1 MKSLFNDIRLR
12 NNTGRVCALSQ
23 LIADGNARAVNTV
36 MQHRVS
42 SSIGGIIGLIFI
54 GTLVLFFIAEIV
66 LAQDVF
72 FVHPVVVLAITS
84 IAITSWYW
92 SQDRRAT

>member
-1 MKSLFNDIRLR
+1 
-12 NNTGRVCALSQ
+12 
-23 LIADGNARAVNTV
+23 
-36 MQHRVS
+36 MQKRET
-42 SSIGGIIGLIFI
+42 SSIGEIIRLTSI

-84 IAITSWYW
+84 IAIISWCW
-92 SQDRRAT
+92 GQDRRIT